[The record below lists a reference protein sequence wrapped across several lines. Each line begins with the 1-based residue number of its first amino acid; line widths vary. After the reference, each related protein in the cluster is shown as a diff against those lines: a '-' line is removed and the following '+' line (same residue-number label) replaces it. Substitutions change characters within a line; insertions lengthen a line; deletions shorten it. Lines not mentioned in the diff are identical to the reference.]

1 MKIYTLTIMYDED
14 TDAVEYIQEM
24 IQEEDDGKGENVI
37 IELDEEDFER
47 SSTIEVLQRMKNI
60 AEA

>member
-14 TDAVEYIQEM
+14 TDEVEYIQEM

-60 AEA
+60 AKA

>member
-14 TDAVEYIQEM
+14 TDEVEYIQEM